1 MSKKRRKLKMRD
13 PQSRAQS
20 MPSLE
25 RSGLHAFLFRS
36 ATPPET
42 LDEMTM
48 VYQQKI
54 RESALW
60 DEMVKEFGEQG
71 AERILREFR
80 VEIR

>member
-1 MSKKRRKLKMRD
+1 MSKKTRKLKRRD
-13 PQSRAQS
+13 RQFRARS

-36 ATPPET
+36 APSPKT

-60 DEMVKEFGEQG
+60 DEMVREFGEQE
-71 AERILREFR
+71 AERLLKKFR
-80 VEIR
+80 VKNR